1 MKTNEPRREGAN
13 FKKSGSGSK
22 PTGSKPTRSK
32 PTGSKPAKLSPA
44 GRPLKGKPKPRTY
57 TPRPEASADRP
68 DRGPRNDRPREERA
82 PRPYSNDRGPRNDGP
97 REERAPRPYN
107 NDRGPRNDG
116 PREERAPRPYNND
129 RGPRNDGPREE
140 RAPRPYSNDR
150 GPRNDGPRE
159 ERSNDRTSRPFNQD
173 ARPFNREDRPFNREN
188 RPYNREEQGDYG
200 TERRNSA
207 YTKPQSA
214 YKGGR
219 PVTGNPAKRWHAPT
233 VKTAETHGLTDGEI
247 RLNRFLAR
255 AGVCSR
261 RDADK
266 LIADGM
272 VMVNGE
278 VVLEMGHKVMP
289 SDEVR
294 YAGEVLKSEKKMYLV
309 LNKPKGFIT
318 SMDDEKARKTV
329 MELIRG
335 ACRER
340 IYPVGRL
347 DRATTGV
354 LLFTNDGDMAKK
366 LTHPSHG
373 AKKIYSVS
381 LDKPLSKAHFAEL
394 AQGIELEDGPIKAD
408 EISQVEA
415 QDAREIGV
423 SLHSG
428 RNRIVRRMFEHLG
441 YEVVRLDRVQFGPI
455 TKKNLARGHYRL
467 LNDKEIAFLKM
478 LG

>member
-1 MKTNEPRREGAN
+1 M
-13 FKKSGSGSK
+13 
-22 PTGSKPTRSK
+22 
-32 PTGSKPAKLSPA
+32 
-44 GRPLKGKPKPRTY
+44 
-57 TPRPEASADRP
+57 
-68 DRGPRNDRPREERA
+68 
-82 PRPYSNDRGPRNDGP
+82 
-97 REERAPRPYN
+97 
-107 NDRGPRNDG
+107 
-116 PREERAPRPYNND
+116 
-129 RGPRNDGPREE
+129 
-140 RAPRPYSNDR
+140 
-150 GPRNDGPRE
+150 
-159 ERSNDRTSRPFNQD
+159 
-173 ARPFNREDRPFNREN
+173 
-188 RPYNREEQGDYG
+188 
-200 TERRNSA
+200 
-207 YTKPQSA
+207 
-214 YKGGR
+214 
-219 PVTGNPAKRWHAPT
+219 
-233 VKTAETHGLTDGEI
+233 KTAETHGLTDGAI

-272 VMVNGE
+272 VMVNGQ

-394 AQGIELEDGPIKAD
+394 AQGIQLEDGPIKPD
-408 EISQVEA
+408 EINQVDA

-455 TKKNLARGHYRL
+455 TKKNLARGQYRL
-467 LNDKEIAFLKM
+467 LNEKEIAFLKM